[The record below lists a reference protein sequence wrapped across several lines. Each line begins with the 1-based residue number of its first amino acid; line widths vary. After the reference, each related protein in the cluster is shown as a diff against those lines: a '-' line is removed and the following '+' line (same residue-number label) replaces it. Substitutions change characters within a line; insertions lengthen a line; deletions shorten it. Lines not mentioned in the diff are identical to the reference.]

1 MKIKVGFARLA
12 VLGAVV
18 VGMVGIAGPANAG
31 QLSAAPA
38 SCYAY
43 SDARVSGGLNP
54 TYTQTLRNKCSYPI
68 NGKFKI
74 AGLQSGSTTACR
86 TIQPG
91 AAIINN
97 VTNWYVPNGYAAC

>member
-1 MKIKVGFARLA
+1 MKIKLGFARLA

-18 VGMVGIAGPANAG
+18 VGMAGIAGPASAG
-31 QLSAAPA
+31 PLSAAPA

-43 SDARVSGGLNP
+43 SQAQVSGGLNP

-91 AAIINN
+91 AAILNS
-97 VTNWYVPNGYAAC
+97 VTNLYVPNGYEAC